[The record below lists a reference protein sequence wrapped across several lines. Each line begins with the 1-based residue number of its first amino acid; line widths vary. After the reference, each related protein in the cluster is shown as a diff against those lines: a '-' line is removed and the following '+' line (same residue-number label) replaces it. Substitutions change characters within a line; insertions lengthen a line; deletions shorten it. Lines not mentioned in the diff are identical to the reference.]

1 VTRAPIV
8 SSESSAATA
17 ATERIATP
25 SGRLAYRRFG
35 AGEGVPLVL
44 ALRFRG
50 TIDHWDPA
58 FLDLLG
64 AERDVIVFDNVG
76 TGRSTGDPPTTI
88 DGLAAGL
95 LEFIEALGLP
105 QVDLLGWSLGGL
117 VVQAAA
123 LRDPGRIRRLVVAGS
138 SPGAGVP
145 GQPAPDP
152 RVWEIATKEFNDDED
167 FLYLFFADIPRSR
180 ELGLASL
187 RRIDAR
193 VLDTAHVPVSAATM
207 AAQLKVVASIGSAI
221 WDRMTELR
229 IPVLVAN
236 GAQDV
241 MINAYASFAMA
252 GVLPDA
258 KLVVYSDAGHGFLFQ
273 HIQDFASEV
282 VRFLQN

>member
-1 VTRAPIV
+1 LTELAIV
-8 SSESSAATA
+8 LRESSAAGA
-17 ATERIATP
+17 ATEYIATP

-35 AGEGVPLVL
+35 TGEGVPLVL

-58 FLDLLG
+58 FLGLLG
-64 AERDVIVFDNVG
+64 AERDVIIFDNIG

-95 LEFIEALGLP
+95 LEFIDALGLP
-105 QVDLLGWSLGGL
+105 EVDLLGWSLGGL

-152 RVWEIATKEFNDDED
+152 RVWHVATKELNDDED
-167 FLYLFFADIPRSR
+167 FLYLFFADTPQSR

-193 VLDTAHVPVSAATM
+193 VLDTAHVPVSAETM
-207 AAQLKVVASIGSAI
+207 AAQLAVVTSIGSAI

-282 VRFLQN
+282 VSFLRN

>member
-1 VTRAPIV
+1 
-8 SSESSAATA
+8 
-17 ATERIATP
+17 
-25 SGRLAYRRFG
+25 
-35 AGEGVPLVL
+35 VPLVL

-95 LEFIEALGLP
+95 LEFIDALGLP
-105 QVDLLGWSLGGL
+105 EVDLLGWSLGGL

-152 RVWEIATKEFNDDED
+152 RVWQVATKELNDDED
-167 FLYLFFADIPRSR
+167 FLYLFFADTPQSR

-193 VLDTAHVPVSAATM
+193 VLDTAHVPVSAETM
-207 AAQLKVVASIGSAI
+207 AAQLAVVTSIGSAI

-282 VRFLQN
+282 VSFLRN